1 MASPESKKLLELL
14 WKNYPG
20 PSNYEMMKDKVDKM
34 RANFV
39 TATASFSTPPSG
51 VTVTPVDADGTPG
64 EWLDAPGVDT
74 NRVLLYLHGGGYV
87 IGSTA
92 THRGLT
98 AALSKA
104 ANCRVL
110 SLDYRLAPEHIYP
123 AAVDDATRA
132 YRWLLNEGIAANKI
146 TIAGDSAGGGLTLA
160 TLIALRDA
168 GETLPAA
175 AIPISPWTDMEGT
188 GESMK
193 TKVDLDPMVE
203 PGGLLG
209 MGKIYMGGGDPKQA
223 TASPLYAD
231 FTGLPPLLIQVGD
244 LETLLDDATR
254 VAASAEAVGVDTT
267 LEIWPDMVHVWHLF
281 APMVPEGREAIERI
295 GAFIQQQTA

>member
-39 TATASFSTPPSG
+39 KATANFATPASD
-51 VTVTPVDADGTPG
+51 VTVTTVDIDGTAA
-64 EWLDAPGVDT
+64 EWLDAPGVATD
-74 NRVLLYLHGGGYV
+74 RVLLYLHGGGYV
-87 IGSTA
+87 IGSIA

-98 AALSKA
+98 ASLSKA

-110 SLDYRLAPEHIYP
+110 SLDYRLAPEHVYP
-123 AAVDDATRA
+123 AAVEDATKA
-132 YRWLLNEGIAANKI
+132 YRWLLSQGIAADKI

-160 TLIALRDA
+160 TLVALRDA
-168 GETLPAA
+168 GDTLPAA

-203 PGGLLG
+203 PGGLMG
-209 MGKIYMGGGDPKQA
+209 MGQIYMGGGDPKQP

-231 FTGLPPLLIQVGD
+231 YKGLPPLLIQVGD

-254 VAASAEAVGVDTT
+254 VAASAEAAGVDTT
-267 LEIWPDMVHVWHLF
+267 LEVWPDMVHVWHLF
-281 APMVPEGREAIERI
+281 APMVPEGREAIARI
-295 GAFIQQQTA
+295 GQFIQEQTA